1 MDAEL
6 DTQALELRSLEE
18 VAVAA
23 RTAVEES
30 NRWAPPNVEMGPP
43 PPRPEEPKP
52 PPSTNLRGQEAL
64 DARQAAL
71 KEQRAAHAAAMSQ
84 YQHDLFDY
92 NNQLQAKTI
101 EAEHAQYQQRKALG
115 QEVRTAEEAMRNAT
129 QQLKE
134 ATGKRHEFEVSA
146 LEAMAEDSKDRML
159 ESESKL
165 EETTD
170 TALAIHVIARQHL
183 IDEPLLV
190 PMRARLTEVVHAAE
204 ERLGSILADHRAA
217 FHEVEALEL
226 ELKQI
231 SSTKEENETNRE
243 LLELQEK
250 NIERSAILEE
260 VLDHKAGLLD
270 MEMAEISN
278 RSRARRQFESGE
290 SALKDTRK
298 ALRRKVISQR
308 NRYNSLKADTK
319 REFTEYIQERE
330 DANQKRAESRGRIV
344 VIYDIDIRVFEIALK
359 AVHSSHALCQMHLAF
374 AKSLTN
380 QEAILKEAT
389 EYFGRKTK
397 QKEFSEQQLKSK
409 ITKREEEQAARDQEA
424 KVGTEKVQAETV
436 AHARMML
443 SETHGYL
450 TEKVSVLSQ
459 TAASAEAD
467 EEGAIAKAASLRE
480 RAIRLRGLGDKKGA
494 QRQED
499 EAAAASAASEAYR
512 AFGRKLAERLAAMQ
526 QVLQEHDALVEESRT
541 SGSCEVEAP
550 WVVAALELQHRDVDS
565 DPEEEEERATLKTMG
580 RRVSAFTRTLAMT
593 KKNIAAPAE
602 EAAVDPQAV
611 NGPVEPSAQAVQA
624 VGESDDGKDTSALTV
639 FPGSQE
645 ESAPTTEAPIEGGR
659 TAIASRIVSRPSI
672 RFAEDTKEAAPRKAN
687 DPVPGM
693 AQMATMAN
701 SSMLIT
707 PDMA

>member
-1 MDAEL
+1 
-6 DTQALELRSLEE
+6 
-18 VAVAA
+18 
-23 RTAVEES
+23 
-30 NRWAPPNVEMGPP
+30 
-43 PPRPEEPKP
+43 
-52 PPSTNLRGQEAL
+52 
-64 DARQAAL
+64 
-71 KEQRAAHAAAMSQ
+71 
-84 YQHDLFDY
+84 
-92 NNQLQAKTI
+92 
-101 EAEHAQYQQRKALG
+101 
-115 QEVRTAEEAMRNAT
+115 
-129 QQLKE
+129 
-134 ATGKRHEFEVSA
+134 
-146 LEAMAEDSKDRML
+146 
-159 ESESKL
+159 
-165 EETTD
+165 
-170 TALAIHVIARQHL
+170 
-183 IDEPLLV
+183 
-190 PMRARLTEVVHAAE
+190 
-204 ERLGSILADHRAA
+204 
-217 FHEVEALEL
+217 
-226 ELKQI
+226 
-231 SSTKEENETNRE
+231 
-243 LLELQEK
+243 
-250 NIERSAILEE
+250 
-260 VLDHKAGLLD
+260 

-550 WVVAALELQHRDVDS
+550 WVVAALELQHRCAIS
-565 DPEEEEERATLKTMG
+565 G
-580 RRVSAFTRTLAMT
+580 NHRV
-593 KKNIAAPAE
+593 
-602 EAAVDPQAV
+602 
-611 NGPVEPSAQAVQA
+611 
-624 VGESDDGKDTSALTV
+624 
-639 FPGSQE
+639 GS
-645 ESAPTTEAPIEGGR
+645 G
-659 TAIASRIVSRPSI
+659 
-672 RFAEDTKEAAPRKAN
+672 
-687 DPVPGM
+687 
-693 AQMATMAN
+693 
-701 SSMLIT
+701 
-707 PDMA
+707 